1 LWLRHG
7 VVDIPERI
15 REDLHVLSIIRDEEI
30 ALSDGVR
37 FAYQENVI

>member
-7 VVDIPERI
+7 VVDVPERI
-15 REDLHVLSIIRDEEI
+15 KEDLHVLSILRDREI

-37 FAYQENVI
+37 FANQENLL